1 MKPVGTE
8 HLPLFE
14 PPAHTLARTTNPGT
28 SHHAAAKRQ
37 ARAAQRAQI
46 LATIRAY
53 GPMNADRCDELC
65 GWPMGTTGRR
75 LHEMVDVVETTGA
88 EAPTRRGGKGEV
100 WRVRA
105 AHQGTAA

>member
-8 HLPLFE
+8 RLPLFE
-14 PPAHTLARTTNPGT
+14 APAHTLARKTNPGT
-28 SHHAAAKRQ
+28 SHHAAAKRA

-46 LATIRAY
+46 LATLTAW

-65 GWPMGTTGRR
+65 GWPMGTAGRR

-105 AHQGTAA
+105 RNEAAA